1 MKKWNRQK
9 INQERVQELLEQIAK
24 YKEFIEKALK
34 LLEVM
39 KDHESEECFAKRKKA
54 KEDLINLR
62 ETVCLPENR
71 CLKTYRIKMVNAING
86 IDEYS
91 VYSKVQILGIEAE
104 MKEVYQELCDDEKL
118 VKELKKN

>member
-34 LLEVM
+34 LVEVM
-39 KDHESEECFAKRKKA
+39 KDHESEECFDKRKKA

-62 ETVCLPENR
+62 ETFYLLENR
-71 CLKTYRIKMVNAING
+71 CLRSFRTRITNAING

-104 MKEVYQELCDDEKL
+104 MKEVYQELCEDEKL
-118 VKELKKN
+118 VKEFKKN

>member
-1 MKKWNRQK
+1 MKKKNRQK
-9 INQERVQELLEQIAK
+9 INQERVQELLEQITR
-24 YKEFIEKALK
+24 YKEFMEKALK

-54 KEDLINLR
+54 KEDLINFR
-62 ETVCLPENR
+62 ETFNLPENR
-71 CLKTYRIKMVNAING
+71 CLRSFRTKIIDAING

-118 VKELKKN
+118 VNELKKN

>member
-34 LLEVM
+34 LVEVM
-39 KDHESEECFAKRKKA
+39 KDHESEECFDKRKKA

-71 CLKTYRIKMVNAING
+71 CLRSFRMRITNAING

-104 MKEVYQELCDDEKL
+104 MKAVYQELCDDEKL
-118 VKELKKN
+118 VNELKKN